1 MLQVLPHDEAQPEPK
16 MNRRRLLGANCDC
29 GAASRYRRRARWP
42 KPRSRPGDGRAQRLH
57 GCGRNARASRDIAEH
72 ARHHLLDTLA
82 LIISGLELPPRRAAQ
97 RYIRAFGGAGVATIA
112 AVRLTAPPAE
122 AALANGIMAHADE
135 TDDSHNASRSHPG
148 CTIAPAALAL
158 AKNSA

>member
-16 MNRRRLLGANCDC
+16 MNRRRLLGATATAALGVRVIA
-29 GAASRYRRRARWP
+29 GARGG
-42 KPRSRPGDGRAQRLH
+42 RSLAPGPVMAALSAYMAAAATRELPG
-57 GCGRNARASRDIAEH
+57 DIAEH

-97 RYIRAFGGAGVATIA
+97 RYIRAFGGAGAATIA

-135 TDDSHNASRSHPG
+135 TDDSH
-148 CTIAPAALAL
+148 
-158 AKNSA
+158 